1 MTFGFNYFN
10 SSNSFNSK
18 EVEHLRNLNYSN
30 YSNLFQKKQVEVLSL
45 ESYTIR
51 PSSDATVKPDE
62 TEHAKVELTN

>member
-1 MTFGFNYFN
+1 MIDICGQISY
-10 SSNSFNSK
+10 
-18 EVEHLRNLNYSN
+18 N

-62 TEHAKVELTN
+62 TEHAKVELTS